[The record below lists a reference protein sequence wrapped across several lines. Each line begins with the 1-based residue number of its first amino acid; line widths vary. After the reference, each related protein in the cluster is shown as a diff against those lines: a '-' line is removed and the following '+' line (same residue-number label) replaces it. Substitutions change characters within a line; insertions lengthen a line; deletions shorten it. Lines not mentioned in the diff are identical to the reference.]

1 MTKKEFSYVVISSSG
16 DKLEQIY
23 GVYKDVEGA
32 CYGARSALTTLFPK
46 HGDEAK
52 IIRCEIISTED
63 AQKQFED
70 AWWKSEDTIN
80 DKEGVI
86 HLDEGIMLGDRR
98 TFKDKD
104 YQKRLKDWVKLKLWD
119 KEDYYSGG
127 YSFNASELDLSK
139 EEMEEVRKRNE
150 EIIKRYGNRYRRKI
164 TGIRRQKV

>member
-63 AQKQFED
+63 ARQLNLKIQNQKTSSKKQI
-70 AWWKSEDTIN
+70 AKMVT
-80 DKEGVI
+80 V
-86 HLDEGIMLGDRR
+86 L
-98 TFKDKD
+98 
-104 YQKRLKDWVKLKLWD
+104 YQHNKYHD
-119 KEDYYSGG
+119 G
-127 YSFNASELDLSK
+127 
-139 EEMEEVRKRNE
+139 
-150 EIIKRYGNRYRRKI
+150 
-164 TGIRRQKV
+164 